1 MDMVLNAWQC
11 AFLGAVGGL
20 LFAAVFW
27 FLFGKST
34 DIFFNAEYKSGLI
47 GSIVLGVIY
56 ALALYHCFNSCL
68 WLIPSGLSIL
78 FWNLAVLYDQSVGRK
93 HKASDHAADSPSKKY
108 YLPRCHNGF
117 RLQRA
122 DEKKYFLF

>member
-34 DIFFNAEYKSGLI
+34 DIFFNAEYKSSLI

-78 FWNLAVLYDQSVGRK
+78 FWNLAVLYVHLRDNFVKTVWDFCSNKTVW
-93 HKASDHAADSPSKKY
+93 
-108 YLPRCHNGF
+108 LV
-117 RLQRA
+117 
-122 DEKKYFLF
+122 FLFCTLWLLGVCFLLYLALY

>member
-34 DIFFNAEYKSGLI
+34 DIFFSTEYKSGLV
-47 GSIVLGVIY
+47 GSVTLGIIY
-56 ALALYHCFNSCL
+56 TLTLHYCPNSCL
-68 WLIPSGLSIL
+68 WLIPLGLCVL
-78 FWNLAVLYDQSVGRK
+78 FWNLAVLYVHLRDNFVKTVWDFCSNRTVW
-93 HKASDHAADSPSKKY
+93 
-108 YLPRCHNGF
+108 LV
-117 RLQRA
+117 
-122 DEKKYFLF
+122 FLFCTLWLLGVCFLLYLALY